1 MTQSDSPQGAL
12 DIAGILQQLP
22 HRHPFVLVDRV
33 TEVVPG
39 QSIVGRKMVAF
50 NEPWFQGHFPGYP
63 VMPGVLIVEA
73 MAQLGGLLAHATDQA
88 AGGSEGGGK
97 AKHDPSEY
105 GRMVFMSIDKVKFR
119 RPVIPGDAL
128 DLSVQVLHRR
138 GNVWRLRGEG
148 RVDGRV
154 CASAEL
160 LVSTVAQQS

>member
-1 MTQSDSPQGAL
+1 MTQPDSPQGAL

-73 MAQLGGLLAHATDQA
+73 MAQLGGLLAYATNQA
-88 AGGSEGGGK
+88 AGGG
-97 AKHDPSEY
+97 DPSTQPMD
-105 GRMVFMSIDKVKFR
+105 GRRMVFLSIDKVKFR

-128 DLSVQVLHRR
+128 DLSIQVLHRR

-148 RVDGRV
+148 RVDGKL
-154 CASAEL
+154 CAHAEL
-160 LVSTVAQQS
+160 LVSTISSES

>member
-1 MTQSDSPQGAL
+1 MTQPQSAQGAL
-12 DIAGILQQLP
+12 DIAGILGQLP

-39 QSIVGRKMVAF
+39 QSILGRKMVAY

-73 MAQLGGLLAHATDQA
+73 MAQLGGLLAYATEHAADT
-88 AGGSEGGGK
+88 SE
-97 AKHDPSEY
+97 APQSHCADR
-105 GRMVFMSIDKVKFR
+105 GRMVFLSIDKVKFR

-148 RVDGRV
+148 RVDGKL
-154 CASAEL
+154 CAQAEL
-160 LVSTVAQQS
+160 LVSTVSEA